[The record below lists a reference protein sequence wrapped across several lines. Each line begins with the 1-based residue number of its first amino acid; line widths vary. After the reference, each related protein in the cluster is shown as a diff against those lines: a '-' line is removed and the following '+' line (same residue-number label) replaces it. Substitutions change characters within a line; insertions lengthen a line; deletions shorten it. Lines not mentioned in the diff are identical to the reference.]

1 MTDHNMPGISRRR
14 LLQQSLAIAGAS
26 LLPASAWPEA
36 QPAVR
41 TRAIPSSGEVMPIV
55 GLGTWITF
63 NVGNDATLLNES
75 AAVMAAFF
83 EADGRMIDSSPMYG
97 SSQDTLGFGL
107 DKLGAST
114 PVFSADKVWTSNAS
128 NGANQIETSEQ
139 RWGVPR
145 FDLLQ
150 VHNLVAWE
158 PHLSLLRHMKAA
170 DEVRYIGITTSES
183 RRHTEFENVMRGQP
197 IDFIQVSYNILNR
210 DIEDRILPL
219 AMDKGIAVI
228 ANRPFQQKRL
238 IHQLEDKPLP
248 LWASDFEASSWAQ
261 FLLKYVISHPA
272 ITCAIPAT
280 TRVDHVRENMA
291 CAAGPLPDA
300 NQRERMAA
308 YVRSL

>member
-1 MTDHNMPGISRRR
+1 
-14 LLQQSLAIAGAS
+14 
-26 LLPASAWPEA
+26 
-36 QPAVR
+36 
-41 TRAIPSSGEVMPIV
+41 MPIV

-63 NVGNDATLLNES
+63 NVGNDTRLLNES

-83 EADGRMIDSSPMYG
+83 EAGGRMIDSSPMYG

-107 DKLGAST
+107 DKLGNSA
-114 PVFSADKVWTSNAS
+114 PVFSADKVWTSNPD
-128 NGANQIETSEQ
+128 NGASQIETSKQ

-158 PHLSLLRHMKAA
+158 AHLRLLRRLKATG
-170 DEVRYIGITTSES
+170 DVRYIGITTSES
-183 RRHTEFENVMRGQP
+183 RRHAEFENVMHGQP
-197 IDFIQVSYNILNR
+197 LDFIQVSYNILNR
-210 DIEDRILPL
+210 DIEERILPL

-228 ANRPFQQKRL
+228 ANRPFQQKQL
-238 IHQLEDKPLP
+238 IQRFEGKPLP
-248 LWASDFEASSWAQ
+248 SWANDFEASSWAQ

-280 TRVDHVRENMA
+280 TRVDHVRENMT

-300 NQRERMAA
+300 NQRERMVA

>member
-1 MTDHNMPGISRRR
+1 MTDTSLTISRRR
-14 LLQQSLAIAGAS
+14 LLQQSLAVAGAS
-26 LLPASAWPEA
+26 LLPARGWPET
-36 QPAVR
+36 QPTVR
-41 TRAIPSSGEVMPIV
+41 TRPIPSSGEAIPIV

-63 NVGNDATLLNES
+63 NVGNDIRLLNES

-83 EADGRMIDSSPMYG
+83 EAGGRMIDSSPMYG

-107 DKLGAST
+107 DKLGDSA
-114 PVFSADKVWTSNAS
+114 PVFSADKVWTSNS
-128 NGANQIETSEQ
+128 GNGPSQIETSEQ

-158 PHLSLLRHMKAA
+158 PHLRLLQEMKAEG
-170 DEVRYIGITTSES
+170 EVRYIGITTSES
-183 RRHTEFENVMRGQP
+183 RRHDEFESIMREHP
-197 IDFIQVSYNILNR
+197 LDFIQVSYNLLNR
-210 DIEDRILPL
+210 DIEERILPL
-219 AMDKGIAVI
+219 AMDKGIAII
-228 ANRPFQQKRL
+228 ANRPFQQKQL
-238 IHQLEDKPLP
+238 IHRFEGKPLP
-248 LWASDFEASSWAQ
+248 AWASDFEATSWAQ

-272 ITCAIPAT
+272 ITCTIPAT

-300 NQRERMAA
+300 DQRERMAA

>member
-1 MTDHNMPGISRRR
+1 MTDRQRTISRRS
-14 LLQQSLAIAGAS
+14 LLQQSLAVAGAS
-26 LLPASAWPEA
+26 LLPVRGWPDT

-41 TRAIPSSGEVMPIV
+41 TRPIHSSGEAMPIV

-63 NVGNDATLLNES
+63 NVGNDTTLLNES

-83 EADGRMIDSSPMYG
+83 EAGGQMIDSSPMYG

-107 DKLGAST
+107 DKIEGPA
-114 PVFSADKVWTSNAS
+114 PVFSADKVWTSNPG

-158 PHLSLLRHMKAA
+158 PHLRLLQEMKAKG
-170 DEVRYIGITTSES
+170 EVRYIGITTSES
-183 RRHTEFENVMRGQP
+183 RRHDAFEAIMRDYP
-197 IDFIQVSYNILNR
+197 LDFIQVSYNILNR
-210 DIEDRILPL
+210 DIEERILPL
-219 AMDKGIAVI
+219 AMDRGIAVI
-228 ANRPFQQKRL
+228 ANRPFQQKQL
-238 IHQLEDKPLP
+238 IHRFEGKPLP
-248 LWASDFEASSWAQ
+248 SWASEFEASSWAQ
-261 FLLKYVISHPA
+261 FLLKYVISHPG

-291 CAAGPLPDA
+291 CATGPLPDA
-300 NQRERMAA
+300 DQRERMAA
-308 YVRSL
+308 YVQSL

>member
-1 MTDHNMPGISRRR
+1 VTEKTPGISRRR
-14 LLQQSLAIAGAS
+14 LMKASLSVAGAS
-26 LLPASAWPEA
+26 MLPLSAWPEA

-41 TRAIPSSGEVMPIV
+41 TRPIPASGEAMPIV

-63 NVGNDATLLNES
+63 NVGNDTTLLNES

-83 EADGRMIDSSPMYG
+83 EAGGQMIDSSPMYG
-97 SSQDTLGFGL
+97 SSQDTLGYGL
-107 DKLGAST
+107 DKLGSPT
-114 PVFSADKVWTSNAS
+114 PVFSADKVWTSSAS
-128 NGANQIETSEQ
+128 NGEDQIATSEQ

-150 VHNLVAWE
+150 VHNLVTWE
-158 PHLSLLRHMKAA
+158 PHLRLLRQMKAA
-170 DEVRYIGITTSES
+170 GEVRYIGITTSES
-183 RRHTEFENVMRGQP
+183 RRHAEFENVMRGQP
-197 IDFIQVSYNILNR
+197 LDFIQVSYNIVNR

-219 AMDKGIAVI
+219 AMEKGIGVI

-238 IHQLEDKPLP
+238 IRQLEGKPLP
-248 LWASDFEASSWAQ
+248 DWASEIEATSWAQ

-280 TRVDHVRENMA
+280 TRVDHVRENMG
-291 CAAGPLPDA
+291 CATGILPDPA
-300 NQRERMAA
+300 QRERMAA

>member
-1 MTDHNMPGISRRR
+1 MTDNELTISRRR
-14 LLQQSLAIAGAS
+14 LLQQSLAVAGAS
-26 LLPASAWPEA
+26 LVPLGGWPEA
-36 QPAVR
+36 QSVVR
-41 TRAIPSSGEVMPIV
+41 SRPIPSSGEAMPIV

-63 NVGNDATLLNES
+63 NVGNDTKLLNES

-83 EADGRMIDSSPMYG
+83 EAGGQMIDSSPMYG

-107 DKLGAST
+107 DKLGDST
-114 PVFSADKVWTSNAS
+114 PVFSADKVWTSNPD

-139 RWGVPR
+139 RWGVPS

-158 PHLSLLRHMKAA
+158 PHLRLLQHMKAEG
-170 DEVRYIGITTSES
+170 EVRYIGITTSES
-183 RRHTEFENVMRGQP
+183 RRHDEFERIMREHP
-197 IDFIQVSYNILNR
+197 LDFIQVSYNILNR
-210 DIEDRILPL
+210 DIEERILPL

-228 ANRPFQQKRL
+228 ANRPFQQKQL
-238 IHQLEDKPLP
+238 IHRFEGNPLP
-248 LWASDFEASSWAQ
+248 SWASEFEASSWAQ

-300 NQRERMAA
+300 DQRERMAA

>member
-1 MTDHNMPGISRRR
+1 MTDITPTLTRRH
-14 LLQQSLAIAGAS
+14 LLQQSLALAGAS
-26 LLPASAWPEA
+26 MLPLGGWADVA
-36 QPAVR
+36 PAVR
-41 TRAIPSSGEVMPIV
+41 SRAIPSSGEAMPIV

-63 NVGNDATLLNES
+63 NVGNDTTLLNES

-83 EADGRMIDSSPMYG
+83 EAGGRMVDSSPMYG
-97 SSQDTLGFGL
+97 SSQNTLGFGL
-107 DKLGAST
+107 NKLGEST
-114 PVFSADKVWTSNAS
+114 PVFSTDKVWTSNAN
-128 NGANQIETSEQ
+128 NGASQIETSEQ

-150 VHNLVAWE
+150 VHNLVNWE
-158 PHLSLLRHMKAA
+158 SHLRLLRRMKAA
-170 DEVRYIGITTSES
+170 GEVRYIGITTSES
-183 RRHTEFENVMRGQP
+183 RRHVEFENVMHGQAL
-197 IDFIQVSYNILNR
+197 DFIQVSYNILNR
-210 DIEDRILPL
+210 DSENRILPL

-238 IHQLEDKPLP
+238 IHHLEGKPLP
-248 LWASDFEASSWAQ
+248 AWAQEFDATSWSQ

-300 NQRERMAA
+300 TQRKRMAA
-308 YVRSL
+308 YVRDL